1 MCALAEFNNSLLGNI
16 INRTKALKKKIIVV
30 YNLKLQ
36 HSKSKFTKTIQSTL
50 Q

>member
-1 MCALAEFNNSLLGNI
+1 MCVLAEFTSSLLGNL
-16 INRTKALKKKIIVV
+16 INRTKALKKIIAV

-36 HSKSKFTKTIQSTL
+36 HSKSKFTKTVQNTL